1 MKTIILNGDERIIRV
16 FHQTKW
22 VLAKPLLL
30 CLVAIVGPWWYVS
43 KLNIPRAGTLLV
55 IWTIL
60 ILLYF
65 LREYK
70 LWSFQ
75 KYIITSRRLIKH
87 HHDALF
93 KKIVVETPLDR
104 ILNVSF
110 KTTGLFSVICR
121 FGDVEV
127 QVVGLI
133 EPIILKRITR
143 PANIKEYLWRA
154 HAEAGKQSGF
164 DAPHLQERIGY
175 TKHNQR
181 IL

>member
-1 MKTIILNGDERIIRV
+1 MRGVILDTNEHVVRI
-16 FHQTKW
+16 FHQSKW
-22 VLAKPLLL
+22 VLAKPFILS
-30 CLVAIVGPWWYVS
+30 LVAIVGPWWYVS
-43 KLNIPRAGTLLV
+43 KLSIPRAGTLLV
-55 IWTIL
+55 VWTIL
-60 ILLYF
+60 ICVYF

-70 LWSFQ
+70 LWMLQ
-75 KYIITSRRLIKH
+75 KYVITSKRLIKH

-93 KKIVVETPLDR
+93 KKVVVETPLDR

-110 KTTGLFSVICR
+110 KTTGLFSVIGR

-133 EPIILKRITR
+133 EPMILKHITH

-164 DAPHLQERIGY
+164 DAPHLQEKIGY
-175 TKHNQR
+175 TKQNQR